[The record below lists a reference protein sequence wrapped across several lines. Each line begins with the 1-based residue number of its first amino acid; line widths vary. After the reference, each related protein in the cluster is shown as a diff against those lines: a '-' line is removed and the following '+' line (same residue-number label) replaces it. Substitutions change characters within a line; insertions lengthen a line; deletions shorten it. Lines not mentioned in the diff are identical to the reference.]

1 MPTLL
6 KDINEASFRVKY
18 GIDELALIKLC
29 QRLGVV
35 AREPPQCPRCNSA
48 MTLATVKEMD
58 GFAWRCRSKVA
69 IGHKKPERCEK
80 QVGI

>member
-1 MPTLL
+1 MRTLL

-35 AREPPQCPRCNSA
+35 AREPHNVHA
-48 MTLATVKEMD
+48 
-58 GFAWRCRSKVA
+58 A
-69 IGHKKPERCEK
+69 ILR
-80 QVGI
+80 

>member
-29 QRLGVV
+29 QRFGVV

-48 MTLATVKEMD
+48 INGEEFEDDENDLD
-58 GFAWRCRSKVA
+58 YVA
-69 IGHKKPERCEK
+69 S
-80 QVGI
+80 